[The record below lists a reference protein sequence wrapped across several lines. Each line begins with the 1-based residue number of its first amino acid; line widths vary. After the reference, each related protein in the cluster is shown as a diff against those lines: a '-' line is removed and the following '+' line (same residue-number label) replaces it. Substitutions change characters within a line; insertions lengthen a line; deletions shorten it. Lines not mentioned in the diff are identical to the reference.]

1 MLRLQ
6 TYNSA
11 NCTTQSCHCSAWSNL
26 RRIVFITVILCL
38 FYSLL
43 MVEEWTKKVLLWY
56 KFLKLTNFYIFRLN
70 HSLEGLMPGEAY
82 MADDDDED
90 DIDTF
95 ASNGGSIDFA
105 ASIEKVKNVRHISRS
120 CSFPQSWKLF
130 FWKTCICRIL
140 LSQISFRLDFVQL
153 VLNAKRI

>member
-1 MLRLQ
+1 
-6 TYNSA
+6 
-11 NCTTQSCHCSAWSNL
+11 
-26 RRIVFITVILCL
+26 
-38 FYSLL
+38 
-43 MVEEWTKKVLLWY
+43 
-56 KFLKLTNFYIFRLN
+56 
-70 HSLEGLMPGEAY
+70 MPGEAY

-130 FWKTCICRIL
+130 F
-140 LSQISFRLDFVQL
+140 
-153 VLNAKRI
+153 